1 MRRKWIVGLVALAAA
16 VGTATMA
23 TSVFGG
29 GSEPRT
35 GYNVVEVKMK
45 SAPNPA
51 SQRAQK
57 AKKQKKPRMVY
68 LQGPSQLVDVAQT
81 GPYIDVRLSS
91 CPGNS
96 RVIEGGVVA
105 DNVGVFE
112 QGSYVESRKTY
123 HVLIGFDPQS
133 AAVNFNLGSHL
144 TCIKGV
150 KGG

>member
-1 MRRKWIVGLVALAAA
+1 MRRKWIVGVVTLAAA
-16 VGTATMA
+16 AGTATMA

-35 GYNVVEVKMK
+35 GDNVVEVKMK
-45 SAPNPA
+45 SAPDPA

-57 AKKQKKPRMVY
+57 AKKKKPRMVY

-81 GPYIDVRLSS
+81 GPFIDVRLSS

-112 QGSYVESRKTY
+112 QGSYVESRKAY
-123 HVLIGFDPQS
+123 HALIGFAPGITP
-133 AAVNFNLGSHL
+133 VNFNLSSHL